1 MSVSTFIHELR
12 WEDIPVG
19 ARRQARRCLLDTL
32 GTAVGGRQTELS
44 RIIHQYAALVY
55 QGTGAHLWLD
65 GRTVSPP
72 GAALANGM
80 TIDALD
86 IHDGERLVKGHASVA
101 IIPAALATL
110 TLGQAGIITGREFL
124 TTLVVGWETAL
135 RAGRALHAGVS
146 DYHASGAWSALGC
159 AAVTARRLG
168 LNPEATRH
176 ALGIAEYHGP
186 RSQMM
191 RCIDYPTMLKD
202 GSGWGAMTGVSAG
215 LLARGGFT
223 GAPAITMEGAD
234 VADLWVDLGRTWL
247 TEQQDFK
254 PYAVCYWAQAAIA
267 GALAVQRTHKVPL
280 EDILR
285 IHVATFHEASRLA
298 VHRPQTTEEAQY
310 SLPFPVAAALVHGQL
325 GPDELIGTGLQNP
338 RVLELA
344 DRVVLVADPDYSR
357 RFPLERLARVRIET
371 SQGKTFDSGEAKAL
385 WDGAPQ
391 PSDEELRHK
400 FRWLVRGRLSLARAD
415 ALEEAAWNTAD
426 LPDAGMLLGLLTP
439 PTQPGSTGTA

>member
-19 ARRQARRCLLDTL
+19 AQQQARRCLLDTL
-32 GTAVGGRQTELS
+32 GAAVGGRQTELS
-44 RIIHQYAALVY
+44 RIIHQYAAGVY
-55 QGTGAHLWLD
+55 QGMGAYLWLD
-65 GRTVSPP
+65 GRAVSPP

-101 IIPAALATL
+101 VIPAALATL
-110 TLGQAGIITGREFL
+110 TLGEAGIITGRELL

-135 RAGRALHAGVS
+135 RAGRALHTTAC

-168 LNPEATRH
+168 LNAEATRH

-191 RCIDYPTMLKD
+191 RCIEYPTMLKD

-215 LLARGGFT
+215 LMARGGFT
-223 GAPAITMEGAD
+223 GAPAITVEGAD
-234 VADLWVDLGRTWL
+234 VADIWADLGQTWL

-267 GALAVQRTHKVPL
+267 GALAVQRIHQVRL

-298 VHRPQTTEEAQY
+298 VHRPETTEEAQY
-310 SLPFPVAAALVHGQL
+310 SLPFPVAAALVQGQL
-325 GPDELIGTGLQNP
+325 GPDELTGVGLQDP
-338 RVLELA
+338 RVTALS

-371 SQGKTFDSGEAKAL
+371 NQGKTFDSGETKAL

-391 PSDEELRHK
+391 PTDEELRQK
-400 FRWLVRGRLSLARAD
+400 FRWLVRGRLPLARAH
-415 ALEEAAWNTAD
+415 ALEKAAWNAAG
-426 LPDAGMLLGLLTP
+426 LPDAGVLHSLLAP
-439 PTQPGSTGTA
+439 PAESPTAGAA